1 MSALALQSLP
11 TTALSGG
18 SAAVRIARTLL
29 QLVGAGYQAPQDSL
43 NAADFLALGSSFGDA
58 RAALLNVWNNEF
70 VASAT
75 GATGLLSQWEATLGL
90 PVDPT
95 LSDADRQ
102 ARLVAF
108 VRSAIEGTP
117 QAIESAVSAVTGS
130 CTVNEAIASTVW
142 AADPL
147 GLPAT
152 RRLVFLFAVVVP
164 IGFVQ
169 STPKRAL
176 VASIVDRMKPAHTAY
191 TIVNQVGFYTDS
203 SSSLTDC
210 TALGE

>member
-11 TTALSGG
+11 STALRGG
-18 SAAVRIARTLL
+18 SAAVRIARAML

-58 RAALLNVWNNEF
+58 RAALLNVWSNEF

-75 GATGLLSQWEATLGL
+75 GATGLLSQWEVTLGL
-90 PVDPT
+90 PVDAT
-95 LSDADRQ
+95 LADADRQ

-142 AADPL
+142 STDPL
-147 GLPAT
+147 SLPAT
-152 RRLVFLFAVVVP
+152 RRLVFRFAVVVP
-164 IGFVQ
+164 IANIVLA
-169 STPKRAL
+169 PKRAL
-176 VASIVDRMKPAHTAY
+176 VASIVERMKPAHTAY
-191 TIVNQVGFYTDS
+191 TIVNQAGFYADAL
-203 SSSLTDC
+203 SSLTDC